1 MRSGRSLGHVVLG
14 AVMLAGGLVHY
25 YEQRRETSANAAAR
39 RDAERVLED
48 LRSLCRA
55 AQTFEEQ
62 HGPAASLRDFLEH
75 AVGLHAQELEAGE
88 DRRVTV
94 STIHR
99 AKGTEATLVILL
111 GCEEQLLPS
120 WQSLA
125 SPDPEALGEERRLFY
140 VAATRAKDRLILTH
154 VRVRAGRDTGGP
166 SRFLCEAGLLSQPTR
181 QAA

>member
-1 MRSGRSLGHVVLG
+1 
-14 AVMLAGGLVHY
+14 MLDGGLVQHF
-25 YEQRRETSANAAAR
+25 EQRRDTSTTAPAR

-55 AQTFEEQ
+55 ATSFEEQ
-62 HGPAASLRDFLEH
+62 HGAPASLRDFLEH
-75 AVGLHAQELEAGE
+75 AIGLLAQELGAGQ

-99 AKGTEATLVILL
+99 AKGTEATLVILV

-120 WQSLA
+120 WQSISSL
-125 SPDPEALGEERRLFY
+125 DPEAIAEERRLFY

-154 VRVRAGRDTGGP
+154 VRTRGARETAGP
-166 SRFLCEAGLLSQPTR
+166 SRFLYQARLLSRPTR